1 MNNFVSD
8 KNIKRQNL
16 FTNKYDSFLLY
27 QKYEYIW
34 VWIKRIFLVL
44 FIFFVVFQFLNKNNN
59 NNVEHVGLIDIDGP
73 IFNSYYANS
82 ENFSRS
88 MNLAYKSKGLK
99 AIILRINSPG
109 GSPVQADYIY
119 NIVQYYRKNFPKIK
133 IYSVCSDICTSAAY
147 YIASGT
153 EYIYAN
159 PSSIIGSIGVLYNG
173 FGFVDTIKKLGIS
186 RRVYTS
192 GENKNF
198 LDSFLPIKSY
208 QLKVLHRILFDIHKQ
223 FIKQVIKGRGN
234 RLKINKY
241 KNIFS
246 GIFWTGIDAKTIGL
260 IDGFASSDQVAFD
273 ILKINKVINYSY
285 KYNIIEKFFK
295 TMIMSVMSQFSMIF
309 KFDNEIRY

>member
-1 MNNFVSD
+1 MNNFVSN

-119 NIVQYYRKNFPKIK
+119 NTVQYYRKNFPKIK

-147 YIASGT
+147 YIASGA